1 MKVKVYVKS
10 FAEAQEKYYEQV
22 IAEAYT
28 ENERRIC

>member
-10 FAEAQEKYYEQV
+10 SAKVQEKYYEQV
-22 IAEAYT
+22 ITEAYA